1 MDFDGYTASV
11 AVGVSDPVRTLYR
24 TLLAY
29 GAFAILILVAG
40 VAEYVH
46 FEPFTSSAS
55 LHAKAVGVYAYDPAT
70 KQTSGPDRERFARNE
85 GFAAVVDWS
94 GLPDNIT
101 VEAVW
106 FDSFE
111 NVVGSVGPGVPSQ
124 LRSQTVVPA
133 EVPEGLKYHL
143 PGEYIFAIERLDN
156 GRPVE
161 VIGRRVVYVER

>member
-1 MDFDGYTASV
+1 MAAGA
-11 AVGVSDPVRTLYR
+11 GDPVRTLYR

-40 VAEYVH
+40 VTEYVH
-46 FEPFTSSAS
+46 FEPFTTSAS
-55 LHAKAVGVYAYDPAT
+55 LHAKVVGVYAYDPTT
-70 KQTSGPDRERFARNE
+70 KQTSGPDRDRFARNE
-85 GFAAVVDWS
+85 EFAAVVDWS
-94 GLPDNIT
+94 GLRDDIT
-101 VEAVW
+101 VEALW

-111 NVVGSVGPGVPSQ
+111 NIVGSVGAGTPSQ
-124 LRSQTVVPA
+124 LRDQTIVPA
-133 EVPEGLKYHL
+133 EVPQGLKYHL

>member
-1 MDFDGYTASV
+1 M
-11 AVGVSDPVRTLYR
+11 AVGASDPVRTLYR

-29 GAFAILILVAG
+29 GAFAILILIAG
-40 VAEYVH
+40 FAEYVH

-55 LHAKAVGVYAYDPAT
+55 VHANVVGVYSYDTAT
-70 KQTSGPDRERFARNE
+70 KQTSGPDRDSFARNE
-85 GFAAVVDWS
+85 EFAAVVDWS

-111 NVVGSVGPGVPSQ
+111 NIVGRVGPGTPGQ
-124 LRSQTVVPA
+124 LRGQTIVAAAVPQ
-133 EVPEGLKYHL
+133 GLKYHL

>member
-1 MDFDGYTASV
+1 M

-29 GAFAILILVAG
+29 GAFAILILIAG
-40 VAEYVH
+40 AAEYVH

-85 GFAAVVDWS
+85 EFAAVVDWS

-111 NVVGSVGPGVPSQ
+111 NIVGSVGPGTPSQ
-124 LRSQTVVPA
+124 LHNQTIVPA
-133 EVPEGLKYHL
+133 EVPQGLKYHL

>member
-1 MDFDGYTASV
+1 M

-29 GAFAILILVAG
+29 GAFAILILIAG
-40 VAEYVH
+40 AAEYVH

-85 GFAAVVDWS
+85 EFAAVVDWS

-111 NVVGSVGPGVPSQ
+111 NIVGSVGPGTPSQ
-124 LRSQTVVPA
+124 LRNQTIVPA
-133 EVPEGLKYHL
+133 EVPQGLKYHL